1 MIRSIFGLP
10 ASESG
15 FIYSLKYSRTIQRLS
30 FQPVTMHSGTLWDE
44 RLGTWTSVHPLVSV
58 SLILILYL
66 HKNQRDRRVAIG
78 VYCIAIGV

>member
-30 FQPVTMHSGTLWDE
+30 FQPVTMHSGTLWMSS
-44 RLGTWTSVHPLVSV
+44 LHPLVSV
-58 SLILILYL
+58 SLILNLYL